1 MLAMVIACYSAYH
14 KIMVVKSSRPHM
26 VLTFLAFATGLGLRF
41 GLHAQPESKGIYIA
55 EYLFVVLSPCG
66 FIAANYVLLGRL
78 SRWMKGDKHLWISP
92 TRITLVFVMSDV
104 VTFLIQVSFPS
115 GSLSRLS

>member
-1 MLAMVIACYSAYH
+1 M
-14 KIMVVKSSRPHM
+14 
-26 VLTFLAFATGLGLRF
+26 RF

-92 TRITLVFVMSDV
+92 NRITLVFVLSDV
-104 VTFLIQVSFPS
+104 VTFLIQVSFGA
-115 GSLSRLS
+115 GSLLLAQLTDGIEGLRWFDLHLQ